1 MTAMTCQA
9 AREAMLDAELEE
21 LRGTGSSEL
30 AEHLREC
37 AACRARADTI
47 VEGYASLDA
56 GLRGLQP
63 AQPDARVT
71 PIGRRR
77 RRYAWLP
84 LPLAA
89 AAVLALLLARPA
101 SEPLP
106 DVHALAR
113 RISPE
118 RPVVQAPAGKQAVVM
133 MKNEV
138 TIVWL
143 YNQETL

>member
-1 MTAMTCQA
+1 MTAMTCQT
-9 AREAMLDAELEE
+9 AREAMLDAELDE

-30 AEHLREC
+30 AEHLRGC
-37 AACRARADTI
+37 AACRARAGAI

-56 GLRGLQP
+56 GLRALRP
-63 AQPDARVT
+63 AHAGARVT

-77 RRYAWLP
+77 SRYAWLP

-106 DVHALAR
+106 DVQALAR

-118 RPVVQAPAGKQAVVM
+118 RPVVQPPAGKQAVVM
-133 MKNEV
+133 MKNDV

>member
-1 MTAMTCQA
+1 MTLMTCQA
-9 AREAMLDAELEE
+9 AREAMLDADLEE
-21 LRGTGSSEL
+21 LRGIGSSEL
-30 AEHLREC
+30 VEHLREC
-37 AACRARADTI
+37 AACRARAGAIID
-47 VEGYASLDA
+47 GYVSLEA
-56 GLRGLQP
+56 GLRALRP
-63 AQPDARVT
+63 AQAGARVT

-77 RRYAWLP
+77 SRYAWLP

-106 DVHALAR
+106 DVQALAR

-118 RPVVQAPAGKQAVVM
+118 QPVVQPPAGKQAVVM
-133 MKNEV
+133 MKNDV